1 MGSKFGKNYPVLAR
15 SNEREKV
22 LFVLAAG
29 LAFCLLIVLVIVVKV
44 KSTPGGEDQTASL
57 ASSDP
62 MSDVSTVS
70 LLAPERPVAAGT
82 NLAEV
87 NFKQVYWP
95 RNQVP
100 EGAVRDLSEV
110 KNLYAKTD
118 LSPGSP
124 LQRSHLTSE
133 LDSSILKLTPGQ
145 RAVAIDIDA
154 SSAVEYH
161 IRPGSRV
168 DVILTHYV
176 NRELT
181 SQVIVQNARV
191 LSLGGDVSEKDQ
203 SNTGGRRGRLSMQ
216 TATLDVATDDAL
228 KIQTAKRLGQL
239 SLMMRSHGDMS
250 PVLGEG
256 ISGQDINKELGKSSP
271 KGSSICSKGRI
282 RIAGKGEFL
291 LDCDGSMTPVL
302 DDYEP

>member
-1 MGSKFGKNYPVLAR
+1 MGSKFGRNYPVLAK

-29 LAFCLLIVLVIVVKV
+29 LAFFLLVVLIVVVKV
-44 KSTPGGEDQTASL
+44 KSGAPAEDQFASI
-57 ASSDP
+57 ASDP
-62 MSDVSTVS
+62 MTDVSTVS
-70 LLAPERPVAAGT
+70 LLAPERPISAGT
-82 NLAEV
+82 SLAEV
-87 NFKQVYWP
+87 TFKQVYWP

-100 EGAVRDLSEV
+100 EGAIRDLSEV
-110 KNLYAKTD
+110 QGFFAKTN
-118 LSPGSP
+118 LSPGAP
-124 LQRSHLTSE
+124 VQRSHLTSE
-133 LDSSILKLTPGQ
+133 VDSSLLKLTPGQ

-191 LSLGGDVSEKDQ
+191 LSLGGDVSSADP
-203 SNTGGRRGRLSMQ
+203 SAGGGRRGRLAMQ

-228 KIQTAKRLGQL
+228 KIQTARRLGQL
-239 SLMMRSHGDMS
+239 SLMMRSAGDVT

-256 ISGQDINKELGKSSP
+256 VRGRDINKEIGTSASSAS
-271 KGSSICSKGRI
+271 KVCSKGRI

-302 DDYEP
+302 DNYEP

>member
-1 MGSKFGKNYPVLAR
+1 MGSKFGRNYPVLAK

-29 LAFCLLIVLVIVVKV
+29 LAFFLLVVLIVVVKV
-44 KSTPGGEDQTASL
+44 KSGSPAEDQFASI
-57 ASSDP
+57 AADP
-62 MSDVSTVS
+62 MTDVSTVS
-70 LLAPERPVAAGT
+70 LLAPERPISAGT

-87 NFKQVYWP
+87 TFKQVYWP

-100 EGAVRDLSEV
+100 EGAIRDLSEV
-110 KNLYAKTD
+110 QGFFAKTN
-118 LSPGSP
+118 LSPGAP
-124 LQRSHLTSE
+124 VQRSHLTKE
-133 LDSSILKLTPGQ
+133 VDSSLLKLTPGQ

-191 LSLGGDVSEKDQ
+191 LSLGGDVSNADQ
-203 SNTGGRRGRLSMQ
+203 SAGGRPRGRLAMQ

-228 KIQTAKRLGQL
+228 KIQTARRLGQL
-239 SLMMRSHGDMS
+239 SLMMRSAGDVT

-256 ISGQDINKELGKSSP
+256 IRGQDINKELGKTVQS
-271 KGSSICSKGRI
+271 GSRVCSKGRI

-302 DDYEP
+302 DNYEP